1 MVKKIATALGISALI
16 YVGCFTSYV
25 EDLFNIDPVTQC
37 GGLLEYCFL
46 GLIAWA
52 LLNGKEKK

>member
-16 YVGCFTSYV
+16 YVGCFTSYI
-25 EDLFNIDPVTQC
+25 ENLFNINHVAQP

-46 GLIAWA
+46 GLIAWV